1 MLEAH
6 GDWDGSRK
14 REAAVTN
21 EDSLVA
27 AWRKRWHALPASQA
41 RRGTA
46 SCLACHLRATA
57 VRGDYHDGEPVHT
70 GLDDER
76 PGPAIRREGGLGREL
91 VVRDHHRVAWPAP
104 AIEVD
109 RGMASVSH
117 NQRALDGSARRD
129 PCLLQDEPVC

>member
-57 VRGDYHDGEPVHT
+57 VRGDYHDASRFTPGLMMNGPVPQSD
-70 GLDDER
+70 GK
-76 PGPAIRREGGLGREL
+76 AASGGNWWF
-91 VVRDHHRVAWPAP
+91 VTTTA
-104 AIEVD
+104 
-109 RGMASVSH
+109 
-117 NQRALDGSARRD
+117 
-129 PCLLQDEPVC
+129 